1 MSDDVHDAVEGYSP
15 PTEPVLV
22 QPGEAD
28 KSSWLKDTAA
38 AHRVTITLLLVAAL
52 LGGLIGG
59 AIVGLIVRD
68 NNPTTNVT
76 FAPGTNLKLHG
87 GTLDIQGVLA
97 KTEPAVVSIET
108 DGFIRQQGFFGST
121 VQRVRGAGT
130 GMVLTSDGEILTNNH
145 VIEGAQKI
153 TATFVGETA
162 PREADLIG
170 ADPVNDIAIIKVR
183 NSSGLKTVTLGKS
196 SDLRVG
202 DDVVAIGNALA
213 LVGGN
218 TVTRGIVSALDR
230 TVDDP
235 SENLQHLIQ
244 TDAAINSGNSGGP
257 LVDARGEV
265 IGMNT
270 IVIRDSGSGAPVESI
285 GFAISIDA
293 IKPLIERLRS
303 GKAPSGTA
311 FIGVA
316 TVDLT
321 ADIKQQVGVPVSKG
335 AVVQDVTPGS
345 PAETA
350 GLHVGDVIT
359 SFNGTDVGT
368 SSALVSEVRSTRPG
382 DKVSVIYY
390 RGNEKRTASLTIG
403 SRTVPQ

>member
-1 MSDDVHDAVEGYSP
+1 MSDDLDDLVTEYSP

-22 QPGEAD
+22 QPGEPD
-28 KSSWLKDTAA
+28 KSSWWKDTAA
-38 AHRVTITLLLVAAL
+38 THRVTITLLLVAAL

-68 NNPTTNVT
+68 DKSTTNVT
-76 FAPGTNLKLHG
+76 FAPGTNVKLRN

-97 KTEPAVVSIET
+97 KTVPAVVSIET

-153 TATFVGETA
+153 TATFVGEKT
-162 PREADLIG
+162 PRDADLVG
-170 ADPVNDIAIIKVR
+170 SDPVNDIAIIKVR
-183 NSSGLKTVTLGKS
+183 NASGLKTVTLGKS
-196 SDLRVG
+196 SDLKVG

-265 IGMNT
+265 VGMNT
-270 IVIRDSGSGAPVESI
+270 IVIRDSGNGAPVESI

-293 IKPLIERLRS
+293 IKPLIDRLRS
-303 GKAPSGTA
+303 GKAPAGTA
-311 FIGVA
+311 FIGIA

-321 ADIKQQVGVPVSKG
+321 PDLKSQLSVPVDKG
-335 AVVQDVTPGS
+335 AAVQDVTPGS
-345 PAETA
+345 PAENA
-350 GLHVGDVIT
+350 GLQVGDVVT
-359 SFNGTDVGT
+359 SFNGKDIA
-368 SSALVSEVRSTRPG
+368 SSSDLVSAVRATNPG
-382 DKVSVIYY
+382 DKVAVVYY
-390 RGNEKRTASLTIG
+390 RANDKKTASLTVG
-403 SRTVPQ
+403 SRTIRQ